1 MFGSFSKESLEK
13 FQEMQGLTSNQ
24 DFSEGLF
31 DFKVCQKP
39 DGKHYGIPE
48 SAKCE
53 APAREVTTRPSAGP
67 LGIHTGKGVNYD
79 TAREQGLEKSPEGM
93 KQLLKE
99 TAADALQKRKKF
111 EKAQKDK
118 FSGTVNGGDMDKLQ
132 KNEDDANDAM
142 SKSISKAAQVSQKFY
157 QRELDKRKG
166 GNKS

>member
-13 FQEMQGLTSNQ
+13 FQEMLGLSSSQ

-31 DFKVCQKP
+31 DFKVCEKP
-39 DGKHYGIPE
+39 DGKHYGIPGN
-48 SAKCE
+48 ARCE

-67 LGIHTGKGVNYD
+67 MGIHTGKGVNYD

-99 TAADALQKRKKF
+99 TAADASQKRKNF

-118 FSGTVNGGDMDKLQ
+118 FAGTVNGGDMDKLQ
-132 KNEDDANDAM
+132 KNEDDANEIM
-142 SKSISKAAQVSQKFY
+142 TKSISKAAQVSQKYY
-157 QRELDKRKG
+157 QKELDRRKG
-166 GNKS
+166 GSK